1 MTSSTLGLLTQIT
14 LVGATLTTAM
24 VAGLMFCFDRTVMPG
39 LVTLDD
45 GDHVKAF
52 GRIDVPIPNPWML
65 VTCLA
70 SPVLTALGLAL
81 TLLDGDGRR
90 ALWMGVAMVLVVAA
104 GAITAVVHLP
114 LNAQVRGAAAGS
126 TQTADSTNLAHLLL
140 TRWRPWNVVRT
151 VTSVA
156 AVVALCLAVL
166 SRRA

>member
-1 MTSSTLGLLTQIT
+1 
-14 LVGATLTTAM
+14 
-24 VAGLMFCFDRTVMPG
+24 
-39 LVTLDD
+39 
-45 GDHVKAF
+45 
-52 GRIDVPIPNPWML
+52 ML
-65 VTCLA
+65 VTYLA
-70 SPVLTALGLAL
+70 SPVLTALGLSL

-114 LNAQVRGAAAGS
+114 LNAQVRGAAAGF
-126 TQTADSTNLAHLLL
+126 TLTADSTNLAHLFL

-166 SRRA
+166 SQRA